1 MTPLILHLHPSAV
14 ESLLERRGA
23 ESLGESLSKA
33 VKQALSD
40 AKAGLVPTVANTD
53 AAGILPAEVLFIQVT
68 TLQDLIELNRNTDD

>member
-23 ESLGESLSKA
+23 ESLGESLSTA
-33 VKQALSD
+33 FMQALSD
-40 AKAGLVPTVANTD
+40 AKAGLVATVANTD
-53 AAGILPAEVLFIQVT
+53 AAGFLPTEVLFIQVT